1 MRLLR
6 GAVLRGAVLRVCRR
20 AVPRDV
26 TRGGV
31 NGPALPAQ
39 RGRERPLQIDRG
51 AQVPQDAPVMSDQPA
66 PAPTVDEDLLNGLV
80 GTTPTLSPLE
90 TIRHSAAH
98 VMAKAVQRLF
108 PETKVTI
115 GPSIDTGFYYDFDRK
130 APFTEADLA
139 AIEAEMKKIV
149 AANEPFVRHEIGRA
163 EAREMFEKLGET
175 YKVELIDSFPPDAQ
189 ISYYS
194 TGDWFDLCRGPHVKA
209 TGEIKAFKLLSV
221 AGAYWR
227 GNERNPQLQRI
238 YGTAFASKAE
248 LDNHLKMIEEAKRRD
263 HRRIGK
269 DLDLFSIDET
279 IGAGLVLCHPKGGR
293 IRHQIESFWRE
304 EHFAN
309 GYELVSSPHIARDE
323 LWKTS
328 GHLSF
333 YKENMFSGMKI
344 DDQEYIAKPMN
355 CPFHCTMFKK
365 GLRSYRE
372 LPHRW
377 AELGTVYRY
386 ERSGVMHGLLRVRGF
401 TQDDAH
407 LFMTREQLPGEL
419 ERVVNF
425 CLYILK
431 TFGFTDFKLYLATK
445 PADSIGEPAMWE
457 VAEAALLD
465 VLKKSGLPYEVD
477 KGGGAFYGPK
487 IDLKL
492 KDCLGR
498 EWQCSTVQV
507 DFNLPERFDLQYV
520 GADGA
525 KHRIVMVHR
534 ALLGSM
540 ERFFAVLTEHY
551 AGAFPVWLAPVQ
563 ARVISIGDRQEAYV
577 NEVAEVLTKRG
588 FRVDTHAGGEKLG
601 AKIRQAQLEKVP
613 FMLVCGDKEVETRMV
628 AARTREGQQLPAMPI
643 DQFVDHL
650 TAAAVIP
657 RGGAIP
663 GPG

>member
-1 MRLLR
+1 
-6 GAVLRGAVLRVCRR
+6 
-20 AVPRDV
+20 
-26 TRGGV
+26 
-31 NGPALPAQ
+31 
-39 RGRERPLQIDRG
+39 
-51 AQVPQDAPVMSDQPA
+51 MSEPSA
-66 PAPTVDEDLLNGLV
+66 AASSVDEDILNGLV
-80 GTTPTLSPLE
+80 GATPTLSPLE
-90 TIRHSAAH
+90 TLRHSTAH
-98 VMAKAVQRLF
+98 VMAKAVQKLF

-115 GPSIDTGFYYDFDRK
+115 GPSIETGFYYDFDRK
-130 APFTEADLA
+130 EPFTEADLA
-139 AIEAEMKKIV
+139 KIEAEMAAIV
-149 AANEPFVRHEIGRA
+149 KANEPFVRHEIGRN
-163 EAREMFEKLGET
+163 EARDMFEKMGET
-175 YKVELIDSFPPDAQ
+175 YKVELIDSFPADAT
-189 ISYYS
+189 ISYYT
-194 TGDWFDLCRGPHVKA
+194 TGGWLDLCRGPHVKA
-209 TGEIKAFKLLSV
+209 TGDIKAFKLLSV

-227 GNERNPQLQRI
+227 GNEKNPQLQRI
-238 YGTAFASKAE
+238 YGTAFSSKAD
-248 LDNHLKMIEEAKRRD
+248 LDAYLKMLEEAKRRD

-279 IGAGLVLCHPKGGR
+279 IGAGLVLWHPKGGR
-293 IRHQIESFWRE
+293 VRHQIETFWRE
-304 EHFAN
+304 EHFAQ

-333 YKENMFSGMKI
+333 YKENMFAGMKV

-425 CLYILK
+425 CLYILR

-445 PADSIGEPAMWE
+445 PADSIGEPEVWE
-457 VAEAALLD
+457 LAEKALLD
-465 VLKKSGLPYEVD
+465 VLQKSGLPYEID
-477 KGGGAFYGPK
+477 RGGGAFYGPK

-498 EWQCSTVQV
+498 EWQCSTVQI

-520 GADGA
+520 GSDGA

-563 ARVISIGDRQEAYV
+563 ARVISIGDRQEPYI
-577 NEVAEVLTKRG
+577 NEVAEILSKRG
-588 FRVDTHAGGEKLG
+588 FRVDTHGGGEKLG

-613 FMLVCGDKEVETRMV
+613 FMLVCGDKEVEARAV

-643 DQFVDHL
+643 DEFANHL
-650 TAAAVIP
+650 AAAAAIP
-657 RGGAIP
+657 RGGVMP
-663 GPG
+663 GQA